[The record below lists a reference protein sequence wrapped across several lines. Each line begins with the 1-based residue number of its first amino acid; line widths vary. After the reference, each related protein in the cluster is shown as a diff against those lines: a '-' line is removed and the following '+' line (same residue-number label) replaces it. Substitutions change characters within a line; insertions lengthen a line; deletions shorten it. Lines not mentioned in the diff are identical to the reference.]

1 MPTKKD
7 CAILEAV
14 LFSYFLF
21 NAYLPRLFLRF
32 NKFFLI
38 FDLAEEQERKRDRKE
53 ESEQIGNSLTTL
65 YAEQLPHVWQDQNGR
80 NIEQTLS

>member
-53 ESEQIGNSLTTL
+53 ESEVDGDQLHQLQRRRWEQMARKRKETL
-65 YAEQLPHVWQDQNGR
+65 
-80 NIEQTLS
+80 